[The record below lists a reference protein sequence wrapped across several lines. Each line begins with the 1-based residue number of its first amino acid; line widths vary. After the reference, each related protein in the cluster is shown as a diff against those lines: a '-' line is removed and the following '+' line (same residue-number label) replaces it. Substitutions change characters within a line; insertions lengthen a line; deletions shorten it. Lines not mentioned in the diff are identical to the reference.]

1 MMLLKNAR
9 QNTPV
14 ESGTNSPRVLDNDTI
29 CLVHPNGQVVVSL
42 VASLTGAFLPPLA
55 AET

>member
-9 QNTPV
+9 QKASI
-14 ESGTNSPRVLDNDTI
+14 ESGTHSPRVLDNDTI

-42 VASLTGAFLPPLA
+42 VASLTDAFLPPLA
-55 AET
+55 TEN

>member
-9 QNTPV
+9 QNVTV
-14 ESGTNSPRVLDNDTI
+14 EPGTNAPRVLDQDTI

-55 AET
+55 TES